1 MRLILPLS
9 PQPKQRARITK
20 AGVSYTPKETA
31 RFERALR
38 LMTVSHPLQQGPLC
52 LDVTFVCARPKR
64 LPKRLP
70 GRLPKATRPDVDNYT
85 KALLDGLQGS
95 LFDDD
100 AQLVEVRARKVYA
113 ALNELPCIELELLP
127 YLGETA

>member
-9 PQPKQRARITK
+9 PQSKQRARITRT
-20 AGVSYTPKETA
+20 GHSYTPKATA
-31 RFERALR
+31 QFERALR
-38 LMTVSHPLQQGPLC
+38 LMTATHPLQQGALS

-64 LPKRLP
+64 LTKSAP
-70 GRLPKATRPDVDNYT
+70 GRLPKTTRPDVDNYT